1 MEVIMSQ
8 VSQEFSALK
17 SYIESHTKEMVELET
32 ILTGIQAIAPES
44 GGDGE
49 SKKCAALEEWL
60 KKNGITRLEHFDAP
74 DSRVS
79 SGVRPNLIATIPG
92 NKDDYNIWVC
102 AHLDVVPAGELSLWN
117 TDPWTVV
124 EKDGR
129 IYGRGVEDNQQG
141 LVSGVFAAL
150 AFVKQHILPEHTIKL
165 LFMADEECG
174 SEYGMHYLVKN
185 HIDLFGKNDLILIP
199 DGGDPEGA
207 TIEIAEK
214 NIFWVKFHTMGKQSH
229 GSRPDLGRNAML
241 AGCELALKINS
252 LEKFFDKKDNLF
264 DPPYSTFQPTMKL
277 NNVSTVNIIPG
288 DDVFFADC
296 RINPCYSLDEVRA
309 EMKKLISEVEQKY
322 DVKIEMTEIQ
332 AEQSKATPV
341 DAPVV
346 KSLAAAIKGAHGIDA
361 RCIGIGGGTVGA
373 CLRNKGFDCVVWS
386 TMDEL
391 CHQPNE
397 YAVIKN
403 IAIDAETIAYMASEL

>member
-1 MEVIMSQ
+1 MSQ

-199 DGGDPEGA
+199 DGGDPEGT

-252 LEKFFDKKDNLF
+252 LEKVFDKKDNLF

-296 RINPCYSLDEVRA
+296 RINPCYSLDEVRS

>member
-1 MEVIMSQ
+1 MAN

-17 SYIESHTKEMVELET
+17 SYIESHTKEMVQLET
-32 ILTGIQAIAPES
+32 LLTGIQAIAPES

-60 KKNGITRLEHFDAP
+60 KSNGITRLEHYDAP

-92 NKDDYNIWVC
+92 NRDDYTIWVC
-102 AHLDVVPAGELSLWN
+102 AHLDVVPTGELSLWE

-150 AFVKQHILPEHTIKL
+150 AFVKQHIIPEHTIKL

-174 SEYGMHYLVKN
+174 SAYGMQYLVKN
-185 HIDLFGKNDLILIP
+185 HIDLFSKNDLILIP
-199 DGGDPEGA
+199 DGGDSKGE

-214 NIFWVKFHTMGKQSH
+214 NIFWAKFHTAGKQSH

-241 AGCELALKINS
+241 AGCELALKINE
-252 LEKFFDKKDNLF
+252 LEQFFNRQDPLF
-264 DPPYSTFQPTMKL
+264 DPPYSTFQPTMKYA
-277 NNVSTVNIIPG
+277 NVETVNIIPG
-288 DDVFFADC
+288 DDVFFVDC
-296 RINPCYSLDEVRA
+296 RINPCYTLDEVRA
-309 EMKKLISEVEQKY
+309 EMKKRIAEVEKKY
-322 DVKIEMTEIQ
+322 DVKIDMIELQ
-332 AEQSKATPV
+332 AEQSRATPS
-341 DAPVV
+341 DASVV
-346 KSLAAAIKGAHGIDA
+346 KHLAGAIKAAHGIDA

-373 CLRNKGFDCVVWS
+373 YLRNAGFDCVVWS

-391 CHQPNE
+391 AHQPNE
-397 YAVIKN
+397 YAIIDN
-403 IAIDAETIAYMASEL
+403 IVKDAMTIAYMASENE

>member
-1 MEVIMSQ
+1 MSQ

-252 LEKFFDKKDNLF
+252 LEKVFDKKDNLF

-296 RINPCYSLDEVRA
+296 RINPCYSLDEVRS

-322 DVKIEMTEIQ
+322 NVKIEMTEIQ